1 MIVLMPI
8 VLIAVLFAYSKYLL
22 SPLTEKKNLL
32 NTELEKI
39 KREFQESQARV
50 ARLPQLEKEIEQ
62 LNLELSKIEKKLP
75 TNKDV
80 PGLIRLLTKK
90 MDSHRI
96 IWSRLTPG
104 NQTEKEYYTE
114 HLYTIPFTTSY
125 HQLALFF
132 SEIGQMERI
141 FATRFIRLVSVINA
155 RTQRQEVQ
163 GELQFL
169 IYTSK
174 G

>member
-1 MIVLMPI
+1 MMPLL
-8 VLIAVLFAYSKYLL
+8 LIGILFAYSKYLSFPL
-22 SPLTEKKNLL
+22 SEKKKLL
-32 NTELEKI
+32 NADLEKI
-39 KREFQESQARV
+39 KREYQESQAR
-50 ARLPQLEKEIEQ
+50 ASRLPQLEKEIAQ
-62 LNLELSKIEKKLP
+62 LNQELSKIEKKLP
-75 TNKDV
+75 TYKDV
-80 PGLIRLLTKK
+80 PGLIRLLTRK

-96 IWSRLTPG
+96 NWSRLTPG
-104 NQTEKEYYTE
+104 NQTEKEYYIE

-125 HQLALFF
+125 HQLALFL

-141 FATRFIRLVSVINA
+141 FATRFARLVTVTNN